1 MIYRQKSEPKY
12 SEQFIYFLVQR
23 EEKKVYID
31 LTSSKEPSAVLRKH
45 WRGEDKDTREIFSR
59 ENPKA
64 KPVMWLWDAGYLTR
78 KKAKVFVLE
87 WEQLFA
93 AEGYK
98 IVGSKISASFR
109 RNPPEIS
116 DIEMYSFRKVSVSG
130 LMNGSIGWRVECS
143 AEGGEKLSPYQK
155 FTTEPADE
163 TLRIQVRED
172 TAEAFRAFCRKEGL
186 THGQGLELLLAEHTG
201 LYDTA
206 VYDLRERLIK
216 ANEEL
221 EACSHKIKQLREA
234 VIRAEEDKPSTK
246 KYRMVELQSMLL
258 LEFFRTFPPMG
269 YPDDSIICPYSY
281 EEGQRFFPQ
290 GRTYSFPQEEGIIH
304 LRVEHM
310 QYSRG
315 YPACLFVYGRDPSGR
330 RLKIRWYSARNIIFG
345 EVLLKSPF
353 LMYQHPWIFAVQR
366 EGNVMEMVGSLP
378 DFSKIFFDSDE
389 DPYRDEVPLAEGYE
403 ELRAE
408 LEAFEKERSA
418 TDRNPL
424 LDENAALDAKIRAA
438 RGDK

>member
-12 SEQFIYFLVQR
+12 SEQFVYFLVQR

-31 LTSSKEPSAVLRKH
+31 LTSSKEPSTVLRKH

-87 WEQLFA
+87 WEKLFA

-98 IVGSKISASFR
+98 IVGTKISASFR
-109 RNPPEIS
+109 RNSPEIS

-155 FTTEPADE
+155 FTTEPTDE

-221 EACSHKIKQLREA
+221 EARSHKIKQLQEA
-234 VIRAEEDKPSTK
+234 VIRAAEDKPPTK

-258 LEFFRTFPPMG
+258 LEFFRTFPPME
-269 YPDDSIICPYSY
+269 YPKEMIMKPFSF
-281 EEGQRFFPQ
+281 EAGQREFPQ
-290 GRTYSFPQEEGIIH
+290 GREYSFPAQEGIIYLRIEH
-304 LRVEHM
+304 L
-310 QYSRG
+310 QYSKTN
-315 YPACLFVYGRDPSGR
+315 PACLFVYGQDPVGNKI
-330 RLKIRWYSARNIIFG
+330 KIRWYSARNIKFG
-345 EVLLKSPF
+345 ETLLDSPF
-353 LMYQHPWIFAVQR
+353 LLYRHPWILAVQQ
-366 EGNVMEMVGSLP
+366 EGTVMELVGSLP
-378 DFSKIFFDSDE
+378 DFSNIFYDSDE
-389 DPYRDEVPLAEGYE
+389 EPTQAEVQD
-403 ELRAE
+403 
-408 LEAFEKERSA
+408 KERDYEIEGRSES
-418 TDRNPL
+418 TMDPIQYEVL
-424 LDENAALDAKIRAA
+424 LDENASLDERIRAA